1 METSIQKGN
10 THEEPQHL
18 LGTPSQKGPS
28 FGIRGPRCPEGAPPW
43 GVGSGTT
50 PGGSSILC

>member
-50 PGGSSILC
+50 PGGSSIPC